1 MDKIKRLIN
10 VVIPITV
17 CNFKCHYCYLAQ
29 TNAFDQNIPKL
40 QYDMLTIKKA
50 LSKERLGRPC
60 MMNLCAVGETLLAPY
75 LLDLTNALLD
85 NEHYVTIVTNGSI
98 TNKIK
103 EYCNLD
109 EDKKKRLF
117 FKFSYQFLELK
128 RQNLLDTFFENV
140 KMVRDSGISYTV
152 ELTANDESIP
162 YIDEITKK
170 CIDNCGAKPH
180 IIESR
185 DNNDGYKKL
194 TKLSNKEHMKNWNK
208 FDTPVI
214 KFQDTVWGKKRCEF
228 CYAGDWELNLYLE
241 NGNLT
246 PCFAGGPVIQNIFED
261 VNEPIHFLAIGNKC
275 PWEHC
280 FASHVLLTY
289 GTIPG
294 FLAPKYS
301 KIRNRKTNDGK
312 EWLQPEM
319 KYFMESRF
327 NESNKEYTSDRKEI
341 INWYRDIEFNNKY
354 DNSAKFSKALEN
366 TLKKENVKSLAIY
379 ENAKY
384 QESLVDGLLHTSI
397 KAKCI
402 ISPNYTETN
411 PNIKTSIIHKCKYL
425 GKRILRRNEVPV
437 LNLYDSFPKVDA
449 VLVTDIL
456 NFGKI
461 KKQINKKLK
470 TKVILVTELGKNG

>member
-40 QYDMLTIKKA
+40 QYDLDTIQKA
-50 LSKERLGRPC
+50 ITKDRLGGTC
-60 MMNLCAVGETLLAPY
+60 LVNYCAVGETLLAPY
-75 LLDLTNALLD
+75 LFELVNRTLD
-85 NEHYVTIVTNGSI
+85 NGHYVSIVTNGSI

-103 EYCNLD
+103 EYCELN

-241 NGNLT
+241 SGNLT

-294 FLAPKYS
+294 FKAPKYS
-301 KIRNRKTNDGK
+301 EIRNRKTKDGK

-327 NESNKEYTSDRKEI
+327 NESNKEYASDRKEI

-354 DNSAKFSKALEN
+354 GNSAKFSEALEN
-366 TLKKENVKSLAIY
+366 IFKKEEIKSIAIY

-397 KAKCI
+397 KVKCI

-425 GKRILRRNEVPV
+425 GKKILRRHEIPV
-437 LNLYDSFPKVDA
+437 LNLYDSIPNVDA
-449 VLVTDIL
+449 VLVADIL

-461 KKQINKKLK
+461 KRQINKKLK
-470 TKVILVTELGKNG
+470 TKVILVTELGK

>member
-1 MDKIKRLIN
+1 MDKIKRFIN
-10 VVIPITV
+10 VVIPITI
-17 CNFKCHYCYLAQ
+17 CNFRCHYCYLAQ
-29 TNAFDQNIPKL
+29 TNSFDKNIPKL
-40 QYDMLTIKKA
+40 QYDLEIIQKA
-50 LSKERLGRPC
+50 LNKDRLGGTS

-75 LLDLTNALLD
+75 LFDLTNALL
-85 NEHYVTIVTNGSI
+85 NNGHYITIVTNGSI

-103 EYCNLD
+103 EYCELN

-128 RQNLLDTFFENV
+128 RQNLLETFFENV

-162 YIDEITKK
+162 YIDEITQK
-170 CIDNCGAKPH
+170 CLDNCGAKPH

-261 VNEPIHFLAIGNKC
+261 VNEPIHFLAIGNRC

-289 GTIPG
+289 GTIPK
-294 FLAPKYS
+294 FKAPNYS
-301 KIRNRKTNDGK
+301 EIRNRKTADGK
-312 EWLQPEM
+312 EWLKSEM
-319 KYFMESRF
+319 KHFMESRF
-327 NESNKEYTSDRKEI
+327 NESNEEYTSDRKEI

-354 DNSAKFSKALEN
+354 DDSIKLSEALEN
-366 TLKKENVKSLAIY
+366 TLKMEAIKSVAIY

-384 QESLVDGLLHTSI
+384 QESLIDGLLHTSI
-397 KAKCI
+397 KVKCI

-437 LNLYDSFPKVDA
+437 LNLYDSIPKVDA

-470 TKVILVTELGKNG
+470 TKVILVTDLGK

>member
-1 MDKIKRLIN
+1 MDKIKRFIN
-10 VVIPITV
+10 VVIPITI
-17 CNFKCHYCYLAQ
+17 CNLAQ
-29 TNAFDQNIPKL
+29 TNSFDKNIPKL
-40 QYDMLTIKKA
+40 QYDLEIIQKA
-50 LSKERLGRPC
+50 LNKDRLGGTC

-75 LLDLTNALLD
+75 LFDLTNALL
-85 NEHYVTIVTNGSI
+85 NNGHYITIVTNGSI

-103 EYCNLD
+103 VYCDLD
-109 EDKKKRLF
+109 EEKKKRLF

-140 KMVRDSGISYTV
+140 KMVRDAGISYTV

-162 YIDEITKK
+162 YIDEIRQN
-170 CIDNCGAKPH
+170 CIENCGANPH

-214 KFQDTVWGKKRCEF
+214 KFQDTVWGNKRCEF

-261 VNEPIHFLAIGNKC
+261 VNEPIHFLAIGNRC

-289 GTIPG
+289 GTIPK
-294 FLAPKYS
+294 FKAPKYS
-301 KIRNRKTNDGK
+301 EIRNRKTSDGK

-341 INWYRDIEFNNKY
+341 INWYRDIELNNKF
-354 DNSAKFSKALEN
+354 DNNVKFSEALEN
-366 TLKKENVKSLAIY
+366 TLKKEKIKSVAIY
-379 ENAKY
+379 ENARY
-384 QESLVDGLLHTSI
+384 QNSLINGLLHTSI
-397 KAKCI
+397 KVKCI
-402 ISPNYTETN
+402 ISPNYVETN
-411 PNIKTSIIHKCKYL
+411 SNIKTFIIHRYKYL
-425 GKRILRRNEVPV
+425 GKRILRRNEIPV
-437 LNLYDSFPKVDA
+437 LNLYDSIPKVDA
-449 VLVTDIL
+449 VIVTDIL

-470 TKVILVTELGKNG
+470 THVILVTELGK